1 MGTISPQEL
10 TQMWQRETI
19 SPEMAI
25 GHILQN
31 LVNLQKALDATNTT
45 YFTLRADLEEVR
57 NFIQMP
63 KRQRK

>member
-19 SPEMAI
+19 SPEMVI